1 LRTPF
6 KLSRRREILLD
17 FFLVFLFTA
26 VLIKPYFKAK
36 YTDKWG
42 SIESTFIA
50 DARFLTAHLPHPQ
63 WQPLWYAGTRFDY
76 IYPPALR
83 YGTAAISKVTGFW
96 PVKAYHFYVATLYC
110 LGIAGVYLLMRIGSG
125 SRWAAYL
132 GAIATATMSPIFL
145 FMPRY
150 RGDAWMLQPQRLGV
164 LVKYGEGPHMSA
176 LALIPIALAFT
187 WIALDSR
194 KLWAVGAAAL
204 LAAGVVS
211 NNFYGAVA
219 LACFYPVLVWA
230 FWITRQDR
238 RILIPAIA
246 IPLLGYG
253 LTAFWL
259 VPSYFKVTAENM
271 KYVSEHGTT
280 WSIWVAVAV
289 AVAFAI
295 ATDKLARGKS
305 ERTWNVFVA
314 GSVVFYSLNVLGNHY
329 FNFRISGEPMRLLP
343 ELDMIYIMAIVTLM
357 GVRQTK
363 PWRIASA
370 IVVVAAFATTLG
382 YFRHAWHMF
391 PLSEYQDRIEYKLT
405 DWIGRNLPD
414 QRMLASGSVR
424 FWFDAWRD
432 LPQLGGGSDQG
443 VLNGKVEQAQWEINL
458 GPKAEPSI
466 LWMQNLGVDA
476 VFVSDEKS
484 QEMYKDFTYPRKFE
498 GALPVIFDDHAGN
511 KIYRIPRRWLARA
524 RVVDTARLNALKP
537 PRFNDDVE
545 YLLAYSDV
553 IEKGPDAPVTLTRLG
568 TDAMRLKAKV
578 EAGQSVVVQE
588 SYDPAWQAASDGKPL
603 AIHADPLG
611 MMAIDAPPG
620 NRDILLTFVTPTENV
635 VGRAV
640 AVITLLA
647 VVSLI
652 ALGVR
657 RERTA

>member
-1 LRTPF
+1 
-6 KLSRRREILLD
+6 LLD
-17 FFLVFLFTA
+17 FFLVLLFA
-26 VLIKPYFKAK
+26 VVLIKPYFKAK

-50 DARFLTAHLPHPQ
+50 DARFLSAHWPHPQ

-110 LGIAGVYLLMRIGSG
+110 IGIAGVYLLLRIGSG
-125 SRWAAYL
+125 SRGAAYL

-150 RGDAWMLQPQRLGV
+150 RGDAWMLQPQRFGV

-194 KLWAVGAAAL
+194 KLWAVGTAAL
-204 LAAGVVS
+204 FTAGVVS

-230 FWITRQDR
+230 FWITRQDKR
-238 RILIPAIA
+238 LRLPAIV

-259 VPSYFKVTAENM
+259 VPSYFRVTAENM

-289 AVAFAI
+289 AVAFAMT
-295 ATDKLARGKS
+295 TDKLVRGKA
-305 ERTWNVFVA
+305 ERTWEVFVA

-343 ELDMIYIMAIVTLM
+343 ELDMIYIMAVVLLLRVM
-357 GVRQTK
+357 WLRQTV
-363 PWRIASA
+363 PWRIAA
-370 IVVVAAFATTLG
+370 AVVVAAAFATTLG
-382 YFRHAWHMF
+382 YFRHARHMF

-405 DWIGRNLPD
+405 EWIGQNLPD

-458 GPKAEPSI
+458 GRDGLPSI
-466 LWMQNLGVDA
+466 LWMQDLGVDT

-484 QEMYKDFTYPRKFE
+484 QEIYKDFRYPRKFE

-524 RVVDTARLNALKP
+524 RVVEAAKLNALKA

-545 YLLAYSDV
+545 YLRAYSDV
-553 IEKGPDAPVTLTRLG
+553 VEKGPESPVILTRLS
-568 TDAMRLKAKV
+568 TDAMRLRAKV
-578 EAGQSVVVQE
+578 AAGQSVLVQE
-588 SYDPAWQAASDGKPL
+588 SYDPAWQATSDGKPL
-603 AIHADPLG
+603 PIHADALG

-620 NRDILLTFVTPTENV
+620 DRDIHLTFVTPTENV
-635 VGRAV
+635 VGRV
-640 AVITLLA
+640 LTTLTLLA
-647 VVSLI
+647 VL
-652 ALGVR
+652 ALLWIGAR
-657 RERTA
+657 QERVA